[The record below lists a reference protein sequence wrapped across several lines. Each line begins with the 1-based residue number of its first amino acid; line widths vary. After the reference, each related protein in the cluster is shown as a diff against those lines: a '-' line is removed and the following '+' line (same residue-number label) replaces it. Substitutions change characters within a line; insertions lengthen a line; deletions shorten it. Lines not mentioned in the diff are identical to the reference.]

1 MKNTEKSVLNLMAKA
16 GMRSAV
22 KAAGAASTFNYHQP
36 KEPKC
41 LKQISKQK

>member
-1 MKNTEKSVLNLMAKA
+1 MKNTKKSVLNLMAKA
-16 GMRSAV
+16 GMRSAI
-22 KAAGAASTFNYHQP
+22 KSAGAASTFSYHQP

>member
-1 MKNTEKSVLNLMAKA
+1 MKNTKKSILNLMAKA

-22 KAAGAASTFNYHQP
+22 KAAGSASLFSYHQP

>member
-1 MKNTEKSVLNLMAKA
+1 MKNTKKSILNLMAKV

-22 KAAGAASTFNYHQP
+22 KSAGAASIFSYHQP

-41 LKQISKQK
+41 LKKISKQK